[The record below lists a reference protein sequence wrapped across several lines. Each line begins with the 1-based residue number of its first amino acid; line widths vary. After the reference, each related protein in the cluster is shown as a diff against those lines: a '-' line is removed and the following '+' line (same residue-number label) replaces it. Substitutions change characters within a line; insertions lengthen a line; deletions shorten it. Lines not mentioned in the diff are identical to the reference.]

1 MVLWCSLAELGS
13 LNPRYLLQQK
23 LTLHETARLCKGGPR
38 MHCRA
43 ES

>member
-1 MVLWCSLAELGS
+1 MVFTRRAGLTKS
-13 LNPRYLLQQK
+13 RYLLQQK